1 MNFKGNVAGSQTS
14 GFVIRKWRCKLLV
27 NQILFISEVQSLVV
41 CYLYKTNCQFSVATE
56 QVYDRAEI
64 DLCF

>member
-1 MNFKGNVAGSQTS
+1 MYLDSFLSVAAFQRPISSKGNVAASQTS

-41 CYLYKTNCQFSVATE
+41 CYLYKIN
-56 QVYDRAEI
+56 
-64 DLCF
+64 